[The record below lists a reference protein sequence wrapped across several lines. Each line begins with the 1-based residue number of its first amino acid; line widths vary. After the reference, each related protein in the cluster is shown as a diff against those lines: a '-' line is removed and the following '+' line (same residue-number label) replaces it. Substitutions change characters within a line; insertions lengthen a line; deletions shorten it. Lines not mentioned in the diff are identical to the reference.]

1 MKSFK
6 LQFYDAFLS
15 RPTPSPVISW
25 IEPDGKTKWL
35 PLNFGY
41 HDVMCTGHIRHLG
54 LWGTYPEKKFILR
67 WPKPHFFLKIGIFYT
82 KSSKLQSVQVNHL
95 KLTNLR
101 PWTQKTEASV
111 GKHYACADT
120 TSHVRQHRSESK
132 PGKTN
137 TALLSNYRGITL
149 TCILS
154 KVLERIVYDQI
165 TTYLQERNIRNES
178 RYGFRKEHSCVGW
191 SLNCC
196 NWWLAF
202 VK

>member
-1 MKSFK
+1 MPIFDPTLVQYFIQIPHIIFCCPLSAYDKWWFEQKKSTHFREKYLVLSYLKPGFSSFMKSFK

-111 GKHYACADT
+111 GKHYRTQELPVA
-120 TSHVRQHRSESK
+120 VYFGLRK
-132 PGKTN
+132 KT
-137 TALLSNYRGITL
+137 
-149 TCILS
+149 
-154 KVLERIVYDQI
+154 D
-165 TTYLQERNIRNES
+165 
-178 RYGFRKEHSCVGW
+178 
-191 SLNCC
+191 
-196 NWWLAF
+196 
-202 VK
+202 